1 MDYQT
6 FNEIFNRFVFG
17 TSKAKLL
24 ENIAEN
30 PERYLGIFRPT
41 KPKTKLLQNLL
52 TSHEIKFGDAF
63 EDLIGRYLEEHNF
76 SLLPISESKEILYY
90 NSKKEWEWLKLDQL
104 AEKDNTYYFID
115 QRMRDDHDGAKKRG
129 QIDNFERKL
138 EALIYL
144 CSKNTQV
151 QGYFYFIDESLK
163 KNQNYYK
170 EELQKLSDR
179 YGVPLS
185 LCYGKELFENL
196 NILQV
201 WDEILNHLARWRETL
216 PDLYLPSLNF
226 DENPLESFQE
236 IKDLAPSVYRKL
248 LDNDGI
254 FNLVLILFPEQKV
267 LKILAEY
274 FRQQNTTIYQQLASK
289 LEERLSSTQ
298 NHQKPLS

>member
-63 EDLIGRYLEEHNF
+63 EYLIEEYLKEHNF
-76 SLLPISESKEILYY
+76 SPLSKKIPYY
-90 NSKKEWEWLKLDQL
+90 NKDKEKMESLELDQF
-104 AEKDNTYYFID
+104 AKKDNTYYFIE
-115 QRMRDDHDGAKKRG
+115 QKMRDDHDSAKKRG
-129 QIDNFERKL
+129 QVDNFKRKL

-170 EELQKLSDR
+170 EELQKLSVG
-179 YGVPLS
+179 YGVPLN

-196 NILQV
+196 NILQA
-201 WDEILNHLARWRETL
+201 WDEVLNHLARWRETL
-216 PDLYLPSLNF
+216 PDLPSLNF
-226 DENPLESFQE
+226 DENPSESFQE

-267 LKILAEY
+267 LKKLAEY
-274 FRQQNTTIYQQLASK
+274 FRQQNKTIYQQLASK
-289 LEERLSSTQ
+289 LEERLSSIQ

>member
-63 EDLIGRYLEEHNF
+63 EYLIGKYLEEHNF

-90 NSKKEWEWLKLDQL
+90 NSKKEWESLKLDQL

-144 CSKNTQV
+144 CGKNI
-151 QGYFYFIDESLK
+151 QGYFYFIDESLN

-170 EELQKLSDR
+170 EELQKLSVG

-201 WDEILNHLARWRETL
+201 
-216 PDLYLPSLNF
+216 
-226 DENPLESFQE
+226 
-236 IKDLAPSVYRKL
+236 
-248 LDNDGI
+248 
-254 FNLVLILFPEQKV
+254 
-267 LKILAEY
+267 
-274 FRQQNTTIYQQLASK
+274 
-289 LEERLSSTQ
+289 
-298 NHQKPLS
+298 